1 MRDHSA
7 VEFEETS
14 TQEGSEGNR
23 TSSPNPGRPWHPFRS
38 FLQWL
43 NKDWRTHKYFFFG
56 AMLLLATIIM
66 TVIYY
71 VDYPRPEL
79 NADTPAYLAAAD
91 HIYQHTRPYFL
102 VDIWR
107 LPGYP
112 LLIAMVYYIYGQG
125 NLMVVSNV
133 QGILFVLATMEIYV
147 LAILVLKRTWMALL
161 IGLIVGTNVILLS
174 YVKPI
179 MSEGLA
185 LWQLT
190 TLALAVVYFIRTLR
204 IHALWIV
211 VVCMVPLM
219 FTRPEWVY
227 LPVPLFAYFL
237 LITMRRGSV
246 RRVLINSLIGLV
258 CIYALVGGYIGV
270 NTRVNHYAGLTA
282 IENFNLM
289 GKVLQ
294 YNMQDE
300 TPPEYA
306 QVSHQLDILIVRVD
320 RDPYHTLH
328 SIPSL
333 SKDNYLPAGALAR
346 NIIIHHPLEFLLKS
360 VPLFPPS
367 LTHYYDSKR
376 KYIPGPFDEPLA
388 LLKSFDRILYRANV
402 FFLLCVPFWFLLC
415 CWRRYR
421 SEQLT
426 REMGA
431 IVLLAL
437 YALVITIVGGYRL
450 DDYMRVH
457 IVFDPLLIFVVWGSI
472 FMGARLLLQRG
483 PEMYKQV
490 VSRVRRD

>member
-1 MRDHSA
+1 MKDQSG
-7 VEFEETS
+7 VELEAPSSRVGFEEKRS
-14 TQEGSEGNR
+14 VFLH
-23 TSSPNPGRPWHPFRS
+23 PGRLRHLFHS
-38 FLQWL
+38 LLQWL
-43 NKDWRTHKYFFFG
+43 IKDWQSNKYFFFG
-56 AMLLLATIIM
+56 ILLLLATIIM

-79 NADTPAYLAAAD
+79 IADTPAYLVVAYKLYV
-91 HIYQHTRPYFL
+91 HPYLL
-102 VDIWR
+102 VDTWR

-112 LLIAMVYYIYGQG
+112 LLIAMVYYIHGQG

-133 QGILFVLATMEIYV
+133 QGILFVLATMEMYV
-147 LAILVLKRTWMALL
+147 LAILVLKRTWMAFL
-161 IGLIVGTNVILLS
+161 IGMIVGTNVILLS

-204 IHALWIV
+204 IRAFWLV
-211 VVCMVPLM
+211 VVCLTPLL

-227 LPVPLFAYFL
+227 LPAPLFAYFL
-237 LITMRRGSV
+237 LVTVRRGSV
-246 RRVLINSLIGLV
+246 RRVLINALLALICL
-258 CIYALVGGYIGV
+258 YALVGWYIDI
-270 NTRVNHYAGLTA
+270 NTRVNHYPGLTA
-282 IENFNLM
+282 IENFNLL

-300 TPPEYA
+300 ASPEYA
-306 QVSHQLDILIVRVD
+306 QVSHQLDVLIVRVD
-320 RDPYHTLH
+320 RDPYHVLH
-328 SIPSL
+328 YIPSL
-333 SKDNYLPAGALAR
+333 SKDNDLPAGIYAR
-346 NIIIHHPLEFLLKS
+346 NIIIHHPVEFLVKS
-360 VPLFPPS
+360 IPLFAPS

-376 KYIPGPFDEPLA
+376 KYILGPFDEPLA

-402 FFLLCVPFWFLLC
+402 FFLVFAPFWFLLF

-431 IVLLAL
+431 VVLLAF
-437 YALVITIVGGYRL
+437 YALVVTILGGYRL

-457 IVFDPLLIFVVWGSI
+457 IVFDPLLIFVVWGSL
-472 FMGARLLLQRG
+472 FMGARLLFLRG
-483 PEMYKQV
+483 PEMYKRL